1 MTGCLDSDPELIVE
15 RPVLDRLEPEID
27 RLAICAVDLHAGFAA
42 GLVSQ
47 ENVSCVVSVARNMVS
62 ITEAAKG

>member
-1 MTGCLDSDPELIVE
+1 MTGCLDNEPELIVE

-27 RLAICAVDLHAGFAA
+27 QLAVCAVDLHAGFAA
-42 GLVSQ
+42 GLVSE
-47 ENVSCVVSVARNMVS
+47 ENVSCIVSVARNMVS